1 MTQLIL
7 LASIG
12 LVAVTVAYAQPQAQP
27 SPEAELKRLASEVE
41 ALKKQVLPAGAVVT
55 FDLESCPK
63 GWKEYQ
69 PAPASSA
76 GGVPSPPSMPGF
88 QGRMPPFM
96 ALRMCQKE

>member
-1 MTQLIL
+1 MTKSIL
-7 LASIG
+7 LALIG
-12 LVAVTVAYAQPQAQP
+12 LVAAMVADAQPQAQP
-27 SPEAELKRLASEVE
+27 SPEAELKRLTSEVE
-41 ALKKQVLPAGAVVT
+41 ALKKQVVPAGAVMT

-76 GGVPSPPSMPGF
+76 GGFPSPPPMPGL

-96 ALRMCQKE
+96 ALRMCQKD